1 MLVDLEYENIL
12 KEQVKEQ
19 LEETKKELKWHKE
32 FYQLMTKKVQDYFL
46 NELEVDRFTV
56 KALKTKNL
64 VTTFKVKKMSD
75 YTNKTLEEIYQFLNE
90 DSRPDTGQSITKGGK
105 EVDFAKEYGIYTREQ
120 EIEQM

>member
-32 FYQLMTKKVQDYFL
+32 FYQLMTKKVQNYFL

>member
-1 MLVDLEYENIL
+1 
-12 KEQVKEQ
+12 
-19 LEETKKELKWHKE
+19 
-32 FYQLMTKKVQDYFL
+32 MTKKVQDYFL

-120 EIEQM
+120 EIEQMQKEQQQNIARHLKPFSLHGRLFF